1 MYRPTSLTK
10 WDISL
15 SSLIIRCCPALQIP
29 PLSSTCN
36 ICSYC
41 RFLAEAPH
49 LVFMAML
56 RFHVW
61 LLVHTSSYSRR
72 RVNGNLFIIIWQWWL
87 PRNVTLS
94 WPHFSSCGPRGKKTA
109 TITAS
114 GISRVLMLQ
123 LASIYVQWQQCGFP
137 GFQENISLYMRLPLH
152 GVVDVIHWFNFIIS
166 VQAFI

>member
-41 RFLAEAPH
+41 RFLAAAPH

-94 WPHFSSCGPRGKKTA
+94 WPHFSTADRAEKKLQLSLRVESPACWCCSWHPSMCNDSNVASQDFKKTL
-109 TITAS
+109 
-114 GISRVLMLQ
+114 V
-123 LASIYVQWQQCGFP
+123 
-137 GFQENISLYMRLPLH
+137 
-152 GVVDVIHWFNFIIS
+152 FIWGYHCTGLWM
-166 VQAFI
+166 